1 MVLGG
6 ILRSSDGSEF
16 ESRLLRL
23 IDDFSSRRLLVV
35 GDLVADEF
43 IYGRLSRVSREAPV
57 LILEYDK
64 TTILPGGA
72 GNAASNVA
80 TVGATAEL
88 VGVLGREDVDK
99 RVLRAFPKGIK
110 RSGIVR
116 IKNYRTPVKTRI
128 LAGGLH
134 SARQQIVRIDREGL
148 AQNED
153 EIRSLVERS
162 TLNVLPESK
171 LFFHF

>member
-6 ILRSSDGSEF
+6 IHRSSDGSEF

-64 TTILPGGA
+64 TEWLGEKLILNP
-72 GNAASNVA
+72 
-80 TVGATAEL
+80 
-88 VGVLGREDVDK
+88 
-99 RVLRAFPKGIK
+99 FP
-110 RSGIVR
+110 
-116 IKNYRTPVKTRI
+116 
-128 LAGGLH
+128 L
-134 SARQQIVRIDREGL
+134 
-148 AQNED
+148 
-153 EIRSLVERS
+153 
-162 TLNVLPESK
+162 
-171 LFFHF
+171 